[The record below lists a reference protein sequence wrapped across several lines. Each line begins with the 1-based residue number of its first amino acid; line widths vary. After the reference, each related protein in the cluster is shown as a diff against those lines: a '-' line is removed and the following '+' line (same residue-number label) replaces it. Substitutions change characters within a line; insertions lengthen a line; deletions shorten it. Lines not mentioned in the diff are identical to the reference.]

1 MQLYET
7 FGCLEERPPISEAFW
22 AALFLLPL
30 VFGTGGAV
38 STIVELSTER
48 LESGV
53 VLETEV

>member
-1 MQLYET
+1 M
-7 FGCLEERPPISEAFW
+7 SEVFC

-30 VFGTGGAV
+30 VLGTGGAV

-53 VLETEV
+53 VLDTEV